1 LKGSCIRSL
10 ALILAFTGAPL
21 VHVQADIEG
30 IHSEA
35 LEEAVNKAKE
45 EGKHLYV
52 AFLGEGWSLGC
63 KRFKAAILESACFK
77 RFSAEHLVYLPVEAR
92 RKPKLTPEEV
102 AVLQSWVIHF
112 DVKAYPTLILI
123 APDGEELL
131 RHGYRD
137 LGPEAY
143 IDLLKNILPEQT
155 D

>member
-1 LKGSCIRSL
+1 MKGPGIRSL
-10 ALILAFTGAPL
+10 ALILAFAGVPL
-21 VHVQADIEG
+21 VQVQAGVEG
-30 IHSEA
+30 IHPEA
-35 LEEAVNKAKE
+35 LEEAVSRAKE

-63 KRFKAAILESACFK
+63 KRFKSGILDSSHFK
-77 RFSAEHLVYLPVEAR
+77 RFSSERLVYLPVEAR